1 MFSALSGRRALKAFA
16 ISPRRRRGAA
26 RIAAATVASGLVVAG
41 ATATATAAAA
51 VEAPQH
57 RGGASATLG
66 GLKTYG
72 QAVVREGGESQ
83 RIPAGL
89 FEMSVDNGGTLQ
101 TYCIDLYNPTQKDA
115 KYQETPW
122 SGTSLNGN
130 PHAGKIRW
138 ILQHSYPR
146 VNNLAQLARQSGA
159 GTLTEKS
166 AAAGTQVAIWRY
178 SESLGK
184 GKSPRA
190 SSAPGEPSGSGGS
203 GGSSR
208 ADGSGAASK
217 SSGPG
222 AAGEAAKPRTIKV
235 EAVDPRAEKLADYLE
250 RSARTSPEPKAS
262 LTLEP
267 AAVSGNAG
275 KRLGPVTV
283 RTDAESV
290 TVTPPADSASGV
302 KVVGKDGKQVKTA
315 RDGSRLFFDVPK
327 GAPDGTAAL
336 EVQAATTVPVG
347 RAFTSDT
354 RSQTQILA
362 GSSESTVS
370 AAATAHWAE
379 KGAIPAL
386 SAEKNC
392 AKNGVDITASNK
404 GDAAFTFS
412 LMRFKH
418 TIKAGERRTVT
429 IPLQEDQPYDFTIM
443 GPGGFEKRFKGVLD
457 CRTEGS
463 AVTVDGKAQPAS
475 NPSPAS
481 AGGTSGGGDLAETGG
496 SNATPLIA
504 AIAVVLV
511 VVGGGAVFLLRRKK
525 DPAEPAKAAPSEE

>member
-1 MFSALSGRRALKAFA
+1 MSACRALRAFA
-16 ISPRRRRGAA
+16 ISPARGRGAA
-26 RIAAATVASGLVVAG
+26 RVAAATVASGLVVAG
-41 ATATATAAAA
+41 VTVTAPAAAA
-51 VEAPQH
+51 VDAPQQ

-72 QAVVREGGESQ
+72 QAVVREDGESQ

-101 TYCIDLYNPTQKDA
+101 TYCIDLHNPTQKDA

-130 PHAGKIRW
+130 AHAGKIRW

-184 GKSPRA
+184 GKSRTA
-190 SSAPGEPSGSGGS
+190 DTAGGPS
-203 GGSSR
+203 
-208 ADGSGAASK
+208 
-217 SSGPG
+217 
-222 AAGEAAKPRTIKV
+222 AAGEAAKPRRTRV

-250 RSARTSPEPKAS
+250 RSARNSPEPKAS

-302 KVVGKDGKQVKTA
+302 KIVGKDGKKVKTA

-327 GAPDGTAAL
+327 GTPDGTAAL

-347 RAFTSDT
+347 RAFTSET

-370 AAATAHWAE
+370 AGATAHWAE

-429 IPLQEDQPYDFTIM
+429 IPLQEDQPYDFTIV

-463 AVTVDGKAQPAS
+463 AVAVGGKAQPAS
-475 NPSPAS
+475 DPSPAS

-511 VVGGGAVFLLRRKK
+511 VVGGGAVFFLRRKN
-525 DPAEPAKAAPSEE
+525 PAEPKGATEGATESEDAAKSAEKASSEE